1 MDSDGLM
8 HAAPLFDQ
16 PRFSHEILDKLQH
29 TTLSHLGETRGAM
42 VCIGDG

>member
-29 TTLSHLGETRGAM
+29 TSLSHLGETRGAM
-42 VCIGDG
+42 VCGCW